1 MRGSNKPVKPE
12 TALKRQCS
20 QLLRTFGGFS
30 LPIPGGAYGVPGAP
44 DRIVFYK
51 GQALATEFKQPGKNL
66 GPAQREI
73 KERIEAT
80 GCPYLLIRS
89 VEDFVAA
96 LDLPVK
102 ALF

>member
-1 MRGSNKPVKPE
+1 MRPKKPQTPE

-20 QLLRTFGGFS
+20 QLLRQFGGYS

-44 DRIVFYK
+44 DRMVFYK
-51 GQALATEFKQPGKNL
+51 GTASATEFKAPGKNL
-66 GPAQREI
+66 GPKQREI

-89 VEDFVAA
+89 VEDFVRA
-96 LDLPVK
+96 LGLPVRG
-102 ALF
+102 LW